1 MAYLRVHPSVPFSSF
16 QLLPFN
22 PKGFLST
29 PSFWIL
35 SFLFPYSPEWKAF
48 QSKKAPFQT
57 IGSNRGEKER
67 LTYERRS
74 VRRGARFRR
83 RKKMRASTKVHNNVE
98 GRRSRRKKMA
108 QAARRRLVVEARNK
122 RAVMYDEGNQYVLL
136 EPGQDE
142 RFVTKEELRD
152 VLYHVLDSWEGQLPA
167 DLDSMDSLEDCV
179 DYLVDNVCE
188 INLNQDLG
196 ALQWYSI
203 RLDS

>member
-1 MAYLRVHPSVPFSSF
+1 MA
-16 QLLPFN
+16 Q
-22 PKGFLST
+22 G
-29 PSFWIL
+29 
-35 SFLFPYSPEWKAF
+35 
-48 QSKKAPFQT
+48 
-57 IGSNRGEKER
+57 
-67 LTYERRS
+67 
-74 VRRGARFRR
+74 VRRNR
-83 RKKMRASTKVHNNVE
+83 
-98 GRRSRRKKMA
+98 
-108 QAARRRLVVEARNK
+108 VVEARNK

-152 VLYHVLDSWEGQLPA
+152 VLYQVLDTWEGQLPA

-188 INLNQDLG
+188 INLNHDLG

>member
-1 MAYLRVHPSVPFSSF
+1 
-16 QLLPFN
+16 
-22 PKGFLST
+22 
-29 PSFWIL
+29 
-35 SFLFPYSPEWKAF
+35 
-48 QSKKAPFQT
+48 
-57 IGSNRGEKER
+57 
-67 LTYERRS
+67 
-74 VRRGARFRR
+74 
-83 RKKMRASTKVHNNVE
+83 MRASTKVHNKVIGSAK
-98 GRRSRRKKMA
+98 GRKEMA
-108 QAARRRLVVEARNK
+108 QGVRRCRVVEARNR

-152 VLYHVLDSWEGQLPA
+152 VLYHVLDTWEGELPA

-203 RLDS
+203 RLES

>member
-1 MAYLRVHPSVPFSSF
+1 
-16 QLLPFN
+16 
-22 PKGFLST
+22 
-29 PSFWIL
+29 
-35 SFLFPYSPEWKAF
+35 
-48 QSKKAPFQT
+48 
-57 IGSNRGEKER
+57 
-67 LTYERRS
+67 
-74 VRRGARFRR
+74 
-83 RKKMRASTKVHNNVE
+83 MRASTKVHNNVE

-203 RLDS
+203 RLES